1 MCTIDTELPKE
12 GVRTTISMTK
22 KVPRHQQ
29 ALRREVPPH
38 SKCKLLKVSHQR
50 MSIKHRSAT
59 DEDRDPFLVAIV
71 PELPLC
77 RVGFPYPFLPIVP
90 STGQHEALREA

>member
-38 SKCKLLKVSHQR
+38 SKCKFLKVSHQR

-59 DEDRDPFLVAIV
+59 DEDRYPLLAAIV
-71 PELPLC
+71 PELPY
-77 RVGFPYPFLPIVP
+77 VG
-90 STGQHEALREA
+90 